1 MKKTF
6 KMPHIYIII
15 VSIMLLAAVATYL
28 VPAGVFDRVV
38 DEVTGRELIVKDTF
52 HTVDR
57 NPTSVLGFFIAMPK
71 GIVDAGWIFV
81 LTFCV
86 GGGFAVLRETGVI
99 TGAIGALSHKLAHRG
114 IIIIPILTTVFAVID
129 CFIGM
134 PEMNIVYVPMLI
146 PIMLALGFDSIT
158 ACATAMVGS
167 AAGFTAAIANPFT
180 VIIAQKICG
189 LPLYSGW
196 QFRVVVLVIVLAVG
210 IVFTMRYA
218 LRVKK
223 DPSKALAPETDALNR
238 SRMKVEEGE
247 KMALRV
253 KLAGIVALLLFL
265 LMIYGVISWGWDM
278 PEIGGIFMAI
288 GIVSGIVAGLS
299 GDQICDYFMKGCQ
312 DVLLGAIMIGLAR
325 GISVILSDA
334 YIIDTIV
341 YYLSRMVEALPP
353 AITSIGMLIVQTA
366 LNFLIPS
373 GSGQTVVSM
382 PIMAPLADMV
392 GVTRQTAVLAL
403 QFGDGF
409 TNIIYPVS
417 GYLMASLT
425 LAGVPYQKWVKFIL
439 PLIIIWTVIAA
450 VTLVF
455 AQAIAWGPF

>member
-1 MKKTF
+1 
-6 KMPHIYIII
+6 MPHIYIII
-15 VSIMLLAAVATYL
+15 VSIMLLAAIATYL
-28 VPAGVFDRVV
+28 LPAGQFDRAV
-38 DEVTGRELIVKDTF
+38 DEATGRELIVKDTF
-52 HTVDR
+52 HKVEQ

-99 TGAIGALSHKLAHRG
+99 TGAIGALSRKLSARG

-180 VIIAQKICG
+180 VVIAQKICG

-196 QFRVVVLVIVLAVG
+196 QFRVAVLVIVLAIG
-210 IVFTMRYA
+210 IFYVMRYA
-218 LRVKK
+218 MRVKK
-223 DPSKALAPETDALNR
+223 DPSKALAPETDAVNR
-238 SRMKVEEGE
+238 AKSKPEEKSG
-247 KMALRV
+247 KMPLRI
-253 KLAGIVALLLFL
+253 KLAGFSALALFL

-278 PEIGGIFMAI
+278 PEIGGIFVAI
-288 GIVSGIVAGLS
+288 GIVSGVVAGLS
-299 GDQICDYFMKGCQ
+299 GNDICDYFMKGCE

-325 GISVILSDA
+325 GISVILTDA
-334 YIIDTIV
+334 CIIDTIV
-341 YYLSRMVEALPP
+341 YHLSNLVANLPP
-353 AITSIGMLIVQTA
+353 SITSIGMLLVQTV

-439 PLIIIWTVIAA
+439 PLIIIWTVLAA
-450 VTLVF
+450 IVLVF